1 MTFLKLFIHY
11 LYSDTIKDEENI
23 MSIEIEK
30 LTERDIRKFKREIEG
45 YEKSKKVFLILGF
58 VFMVLTILLLAVAI
72 MFGIFAGFAGKEIN
86 DYFSFQYFYLY
97 LSLCVTSA
105 SFASTIFLVTILM
118 FILRAVLFQKKTE
131 NRLNA
136 IEDYEEY
143 QASLKK
149 LPNNEVE
156 TASKV
161 VEDKK

>member
-1 MTFLKLFIHY
+1 
-11 LYSDTIKDEENI
+11 

-58 VFMVLTILLLAVAI
+58 VFMGLTIVLLGLAI
-72 MFGIFAGFAGKEIN
+72 MFGIFAGISGSKMSDVFSYE
-86 DYFSFQYFYLY
+86 YFVAFLA
-97 LSLCVTSA
+97 LCITTA
-105 SFASTIFLVTILM
+105 EFGSTFFLVTILM

-156 TASKV
+156 TASEV